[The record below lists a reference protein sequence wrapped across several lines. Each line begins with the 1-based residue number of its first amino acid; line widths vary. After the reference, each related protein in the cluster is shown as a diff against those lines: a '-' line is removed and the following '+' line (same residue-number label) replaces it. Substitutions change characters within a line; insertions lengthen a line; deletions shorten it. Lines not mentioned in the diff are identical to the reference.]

1 MSTVF
6 SQILS
11 SLRRSRGLSQRQV
24 AEDLQVSQA
33 LLSHYENGLR
43 EPKFEFIIKTCDYY
57 GVTADYLFG
66 RSRIPADFSEYFS
79 DISEKSA
86 RELNL
91 VIAACADIF
100 KKDAGE
106 KSSLG
111 GKYLMSA
118 VLRAMMNVRLVP
130 EELYAK
136 DDITRA
142 YALRLCAAVGA
153 VLEAEIEKNYKD
165 DTEPSDTGRKFIESA
180 KAELKNRRTVS

>member
-66 RSRIPADFSEYFS
+66 RSRIPADFDYF
-79 DISEKSA
+79 E
-86 RELNL
+86 
-91 VIAACADIF
+91 F
-100 KKDAGE
+100 
-106 KSSLG
+106 
-111 GKYLMSA
+111 
-118 VLRAMMNVRLVP
+118 
-130 EELYAK
+130 
-136 DDITRA
+136 
-142 YALRLCAAVGA
+142 
-153 VLEAEIEKNYKD
+153 
-165 DTEPSDTGRKFIESA
+165 SA
-180 KAELKNRRTVS
+180 KTLLYRPAASSYICPS